1 MEKKI
6 EQIRK
11 HKNVK
16 VGYVVSNAMDKTVV
30 VSVDRFM
37 VHPVYKKIIRRTK
50 KFMAHD
56 GANACNIGDRVKIQ
70 ECRPMSR
77 RKRWRVVEILEKAK

>member
-1 MEKKI
+1 MEKRT
-6 EQIRK
+6 EQIK

-16 VGYVVSNAMDKTVV
+16 VGYVVSNTMDKTVV

-37 VHPVYKKIIRRTK
+37 VHPVYKKIVRRTK

-56 GANACNIGDRVKIQ
+56 GANACNLGDRVKIR